1 MTTKQEKI
9 KKWIEIGNENYWI
22 QEAEDPPFNEDS
34 FYQCSNLEELQKKLN
49 HGNWSLGQAFYLDNI
64 CFIQQIN
71 GGNEWLVIKGEI
83 AFESISYQDYQSQK
97 FLQFIK
103 DIKQASKEELKTLN
117 YRRRKE
123 NDGDNQKS

>member
-1 MTTKQEKI
+1 MTTKQKKI
-9 KKWIEIGNENYWI
+9 NKWIEIGRNNYWI
-22 QEAEDPPFNEDS
+22 QEVEDPAFNEES

-49 HGNWSLGQAFYLDNI
+49 HGNWSLGQAFHLDDI

-71 GGNEWLVIKGEI
+71 GGNEWLVIRGEI

-103 DIKQASKEELKTLN
+103 DIKQASKQELKNLN
-117 YRRRKE
+117 YRSD
-123 NDGDNQKS
+123 NYGDHQDLE